1 MNSGSTSNAGR
12 NRKMFRFLS
21 YMLVFL
27 MMACVI
33 MTVGSLIQ
41 NILPDWHSGII
52 AGILLFIVMDRLYTY
67 RHLKSLTPF
76 SSEWVI
82 ALGAQWVLIVLVIRF
97 LLSYANGLDA
107 FVTDLSLFT
116 RGSLGDLF
124 TPEFV
129 VSVLLAILVW
139 VLTGQFLDLLDEV
152 GLNQELASRQESM
165 PIQKEAVPVHQRMVN
180 LIFSLGVGLVILTAL
195 SILDLRSMASN
206 LDGIPSVELNRLS
219 GGEAGALLYFVF
231 GLALLSLSRLMSLQT
246 RWVQQQIPV
255 SSDNLVRQW
264 GMYSLIFLLVVA
276 MFVSLLPAGDSL
288 GLLSVL
294 RALFGFLLSVLFF
307 IGQLLLA
314 LILLLFSLP
323 MLLLRGDA
331 PPINTPAAP
340 PLPSLPPIE
349 QAAPMDGNEAWMLIR
364 SILLWGALVVI
375 VVFAFIQFVRQHGGL
390 RAALRKSRVT
400 NWLILAWQWLSRN
413 ADETRAKLSRVL
425 AERWQSIVSRL
436 EGKRIPP
443 LVGLISLRTLDPR
456 RRIYFFYLAMIR
468 RGGEQGLR
476 RTPSQTPA
484 EYAVQLEK
492 ALPSAREDIDSIT
505 EAFVQARYSRQNIDS
520 GKAELVKATWAR
532 IRRALQSKSK
542 VEKSANK

>member
-1 MNSGSTSNAGR
+1 MNSGSTSNTGR

-21 YMLVFL
+21 YALVFL
-27 MMACVI
+27 MMACVV

-52 AGILLFIVMDRLYTY
+52 AGILILIVMDRLYTY

-82 ALGAQWVLIVLVIRF
+82 ALGGQWVLIVLLIRF

-116 RGSLGDLF
+116 RGSLGELF

-129 VSVLLAILVW
+129 VSVFLAILVW
-139 VLTGQFLDLLDEV
+139 VLPGQFLDLLDEI
-152 GLNQELASRQESM
+152 GLNQKLASRQESM
-165 PIQKEAVPVHQRMVN
+165 PIQRDAVPVHQRMVN
-180 LIFSLGVGLVILTAL
+180 LIFSLGLGLVILTAL
-195 SILDLRSMASN
+195 SILDLRSMVSN
-206 LDGIPSVELNRLS
+206 LDGIPSVESERLS
-219 GGEAGALLYFVF
+219 GGEAGALLYFAF

-264 GMYSLIFLLVVA
+264 GMYSLIFLLVLA

-288 GLLSVL
+288 GLFSLL
-294 RALFGFLLSVLFF
+294 GALFGFLLSILFF

-323 MLLLRGDA
+323 MLLLRGG
-331 PPINTPAAP
+331 PPPMNFPAAP
-340 PLPSLPPIE
+340 PLPSLPPVDP
-349 QAAPMDGNEAWMLIR
+349 AVPMNGNETWMLIR
-364 SILLWGALVVI
+364 SILLWAALVVI

-400 NWLILAWQWLSRN
+400 NWLILAWQWLYRN
-413 ADETRAKLSRVL
+413 ADQTREKLSRAI
-425 AERWQSIVSRL
+425 AEGWQSIVSRL
-436 EGKRIPP
+436 EGKRILPP
-443 LVGLISLRTLDPR
+443 VGLISLRSLDPR
-456 RRIYFFYLAMIR
+456 RRIYFFYFAMIR
-468 RGGEQGLR
+468 RGDEQGLTR
-476 RTPSQTPA
+476 KPSQTPT
-484 EYAVQLEK
+484 EYAVTLEK
-492 ALPSAREDIDSIT
+492 ALPTAREDIDSIT
-505 EAFVQARYSRQNIDS
+505 EAFVLARYSRQDVDS

-532 IRRALQSKSK
+532 IRGALQTKSK
-542 VEKSANK
+542 GEKSANK